1 MKIIKIILVI
11 ALFLVTL
18 ALGAENQQ
26 VVTFNYLLAKGEF
39 HLSTLL
45 GVVFVAAFG
54 IAWLIFGTMY
64 LKAQLKI
71 KRLNRKM
78 KKQQGTTSTAVTST
92 ESKA

>member
-11 ALFLVTL
+11 ALFLITL
-18 ALGAENQQ
+18 ALGAENQE

-45 GVVFVAAFG
+45 GVVFAAAFG
-54 IAWLIFGTMY
+54 VAWLIFGTMY

-71 KRLNRKM
+71 KRLNRKL
-78 KKQQGTTSTAVTST
+78 KKQQGGDTTSAVPT